1 VKSLKREEIRM
12 LNPAAEKSYE
22 KGLDALERVELKEAL
37 AYFEAAV
44 AIEKRSR
51 KAPLQPR
58 YLSYYGLCIGLVGKQ
73 MHSAVKLCAQACAM
87 ERYNPDLE
95 WNLGRVYMAAGRPK
109 EAHAAFVRGLRQER
123 RHQGI
128 WRELHRMGV
137 RKRPVFKFLSRTN
150 PLNVFLGR
158 KRSGQKSAA

>member
-1 VKSLKREEIRM
+1 M
-12 LNPAAEKSYE
+12 LNPAAEKSFE
-22 KGLDALERVELKEAL
+22 SGLDALERVELKEAL

-58 YLSYYGLCIGLVGKQ
+58 YLSYYGLCFALVGKQ
-73 MHSAVKLCAQACAM
+73 IHSAVKLCAQACAM

-95 WNLGRVYMAAGRPK
+95 WNLGRVYMAAGRRK
-109 EAHAAFVRGLRQER
+109 EAYSAFIRGLRQER
-123 RHQGI
+123 KHQGI

-137 RKRPVFKFLSRTN
+137 RRRPVLKFLSRDN

-158 KRSGQKSAA
+158 KRYGLKSVA

>member
-1 VKSLKREEIRM
+1 M

-22 KGLDALERVELKEAL
+22 KGLDALERIELKEAL

-44 AIEKRSR
+44 SIEKRSR
-51 KAPLQPR
+51 KDLQPR
-58 YLSYYGLCIGLVGKQ
+58 YLSYYGLCIALVGKQ

-95 WNLGRVYMAAGRPK
+95 WNLGRVFLAAGRRK
-109 EAHAAFVRGLRQER
+109 EAHAAFLRGLRQER

-137 RKRPVFKFLSRTN
+137 RRRPVLKFLSRTN
-150 PLNVFLGR
+150 PLNMFLGR
-158 KRSGQKSAA
+158 KRAEGKSAA